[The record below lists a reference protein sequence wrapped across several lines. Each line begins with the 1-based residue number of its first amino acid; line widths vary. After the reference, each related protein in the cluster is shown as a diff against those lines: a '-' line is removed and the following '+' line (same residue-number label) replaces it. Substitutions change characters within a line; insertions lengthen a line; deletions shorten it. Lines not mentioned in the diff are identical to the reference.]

1 MKTELLKTIETAL
14 KNKNLDIIDILS
26 LVETYLEDDY
36 DADNL
41 QYCRLRDCLF
51 NINVLMESIEDEH
64 TN

>member
-36 DADNL
+36 EVDDI
-41 QYCRLRDCLF
+41 QYCRLRDSLF
-51 NINVLMESIEDEH
+51 NINTFMESIEEEH